1 MWRAANAAKFVP
13 KFWPR
18 SCAETDGSNVT
29 PLSDE
34 SITRWETP
42 SRRATCLNEASH
54 SLNPSALSP
63 QSAARAEA
71 IPSAATAAMK
81 SAVFKLVS
89 RIPALPNLVADFK
102 KVAERQT
109 RPNVGGQDS
118 SFVIDTGER
127 LVGGPCAVAP
137 AQFRLCIR
145 IFLRASLRQIL
156 NRLAYCRGNCVTCV

>member
-54 SLNPSALSP
+54 SLKPSALSP

-71 IPSAATAAMK
+71 TPTAATAAMT
-81 SAVFKLVS
+81 SVAFKGVS
-89 RIPALPNLVADFK
+89 PIPALLNHRGGFQ

-109 RPNVGGQDS
+109 RPNIGKDPS
-118 SFVIDTGER
+118 RVIDAREPYPRRKAPTTQ
-127 LVGGPCAVAP
+127 LIHPYIFAAVA
-137 AQFRLCIR
+137 
-145 IFLRASLRQIL
+145 
-156 NRLAYCRGNCVTCV
+156 